1 MFYVGI
7 YNCFIYIWMVLSWD
21 KIKNKKQVFNIT
33 KDKQFAINVQKLVF
47 VLIYVYIKFND
58 LLLFKRHLIVF

>member
-47 VLIYVYIKFND
+47 VLLYVYIKFND
-58 LLLFKRHLIVF
+58 LLFVKRHLIVF